1 MGRTVKTVSA
11 DGGSGSETAGLSS
24 ADVTTL
30 IENNS
35 EFTLIKTYSISAD
48 ISEYTIP
55 AADVD
60 QSKYDVFRFLCK
72 GNKWRASGQP
82 YFYCGGN
89 NIATVSRY
97 GNGRN
102 TSNGS
107 NSYFGAQIN
116 SSAANFIMELTF
128 RWINGYWHGNGWVGT
143 ARPGGYYDDFRIFD
157 AITANA
163 SGGTYY
169 TTNGVNMKNFNIG
182 TGTGIGAQWD
192 DKFYLYGMKKV
203 SS

>member
-1 MGRTVKTVSA
+1 M
-11 DGGSGSETAGLSS
+11 
-24 ADVTTL
+24 
-30 IENNS
+30 
-35 EFTLIKTYSISAD
+35 EFTTNTALGGVKLYVFIKNLITKFSALP
-48 ISEYTIP
+48 SYH
-55 AADVD
+55 
-60 QSKYDVFRFLCK
+60 SRLC
-72 GNKWRASGQP
+72 
-82 YFYCGGN
+82 
-89 NIATVSRY
+89 Y

-116 SSAANFIMELTF
+116 SSSANFIMELTF
-128 RWINGYWHGNGWVGT
+128 RWVNGYWHGNGWVGT

-182 TGTGIGAQWD
+182 TGTGIGTQWD

>member
-1 MGRTVKTVSA
+1 MGRTVKTVST
-11 DGGSGSETAGLSS
+11 DGGSGGGTAGLSS

-35 EFTLIKTYSISAD
+35 EFTLIKTYPISAD
-48 ISEYTIP
+48 ISQYTIP

-72 GNKWRASGQP
+72 GNKWRANGQP

-97 GNGRN
+97 GSGRN

-116 SSAANFIMELTF
+116 SSSANFIMELTF
-128 RWINGYWHGNGWVGT
+128 RWVNGYWHANGWVGT
-143 ARPGGYYDDFRIFD
+143 SRPGGYYDDFRIFD
-157 AITANA
+157 SITASA
-163 SGGTYY
+163 SGGSYY
-169 TTNGVNMKNFNIG
+169 TNNGVNMKNFNIG
-182 TGTGIGAQWD
+182 TGSGIGTQWD